1 MTNEKIFA
9 MPFAKVYPLL
19 VSKAVKKGRTP
30 AEVDQVTGWLTG
42 YTPAQIARAAE
53 TGVTYGDFF
62 RQAPALNPCRDLV
75 RGVVCGVRV
84 ETIEDPLMRE
94 IRRLD
99 KLVDELAKGRPL
111 DKILP
116 AGPKEG

>member
-1 MTNEKIFA
+1 MTNEKVFA

-30 AEVDQVTGWLTG
+30 AEVDQITGWLTG
-42 YTPAQIARAAE
+42 YTPDQIAQALAD
-53 TGVTYGDFF
+53 GVSYGDFF
-62 RQAPALNPCRDLV
+62 QQAPALNPRRELV

-84 ETIEDPLMRE
+84 EEIQDPLMQD

-99 KLVDELAKGRPL
+99 KLVNELAKGRPIE
-111 DKILP
+111 KILR
-116 AGPKEG
+116 EG